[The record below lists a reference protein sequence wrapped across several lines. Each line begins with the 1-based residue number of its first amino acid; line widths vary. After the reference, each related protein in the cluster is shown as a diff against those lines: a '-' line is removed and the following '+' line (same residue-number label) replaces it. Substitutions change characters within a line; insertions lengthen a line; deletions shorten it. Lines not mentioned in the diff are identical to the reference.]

1 MLPRAWWPSV
11 PWLGLLCELCFHLP
25 DPFGAASPP
34 PCPLPPP
41 KPLSLAV
48 SGGLTTCVPSA
59 FVRRSVE
66 VRDTPMRMEVVIRA
80 TQTAN
85 VLGEKGRRIRE
96 LTSAVQKRFSLADG
110 SIELFAERVANRG
123 LCAQAQC
130 ESIRFK
136 LEGGLAVRRACNGV
150 VRFVMEAGAKG
161 CEVVVGGK
169 MSGARAKVM
178 KFNSGYLKVSGH
190 SKKDYIQ
197 TAVRHV
203 MLRSGVIGIKV
214 RIMLGYDP
222 TGVNGPKIALPDQVI
237 ITEPKADENQ
247 ARVTA

>member
-1 MLPRAWWPSV
+1 MFRA
-11 PWLGLLCELCFHLP
+11 ELDEFLRRE
-25 DPFGAASPP
+25 
-34 PCPLPPP
+34 
-41 KPLSLAV
+41 LAEEGY
-48 SGGLTTCVPSA
+48 SG
-59 FVRRSVE
+59 VE
-66 VRDTPMRMEVVIRA
+66 VRDTPLRMEIVIRA
-80 TQTAN
+80 TRTQN

-96 LTSAVQKRFSLADG
+96 LTTAVQKRFKFDDG
-110 SIELFAERVANRG
+110 AIELFAERVPNRG

-178 KFNSGYLKVSGH
+178 KFNAGYLKVSGH
-190 SKKDYIQ
+190 AKKYYIQ
-197 TAVRHV
+197 TAVRHTL
-203 MLRSGVIGIKV
+203 LRSGVIGIKV

-222 TGVNGPKIALPDQVI
+222 TGINGPKIQLPDQVI
-237 ITEPKADENQ
+237 ISEPKEDENQ
-247 ARVTA
+247 LRSL

>member
-1 MLPRAWWPSV
+1 MRAEFDSGPR
-11 PWLGLLCELCFHLP
+11 F
-25 DPFGAASPP
+25 
-34 PCPLPPP
+34 
-41 KPLSLAV
+41 
-48 SGGLTTCVPSA
+48 
-59 FVRRSVE
+59 RR
-66 VRDTPMRMEVVIRA
+66 
-80 TQTAN
+80 
-85 VLGEKGRRIRE
+85 
-96 LTSAVQKRFSLADG
+96 RFKLADG

-222 TGVNGPKIALPDQVI
+222 TGMNGPKTMLPDQVI
-237 ITEPKADENQ
+237 ITEPKEDENM
-247 ARVTA
+247 ARPVTAA

>member
-1 MLPRAWWPSV
+1 
-11 PWLGLLCELCFHLP
+11 
-25 DPFGAASPP
+25 
-34 PCPLPPP
+34 
-41 KPLSLAV
+41 
-48 SGGLTTCVPSA
+48 
-59 FVRRSVE
+59 
-66 VRDTPMRMEVVIRA
+66 MRMEVVIRA

-96 LTSAVQKRFSLADG
+96 LTSAVQKRFTLADG

-222 TGVNGPKIALPDQVI
+222 TGVNGPKTALPDQVI
-237 ITEPKADENQ
+237 ITEPKADENM
-247 ARVTA
+247 ARVPGA

>member
-1 MLPRAWWPSV
+1 MQRRVQFFGEFGGSQC
-11 PWLGLLCELCFHLP
+11 GCLCVF
-25 DPFGAASPP
+25 
-34 PCPLPPP
+34 
-41 KPLSLAV
+41 
-48 SGGLTTCVPSA
+48 
-59 FVRRSVE
+59 RSF
-66 VRDTPMRMEVVIRA
+66 
-80 TQTAN
+80 
-85 VLGEKGRRIRE
+85 K
-96 LTSAVQKRFSLADG
+96 LADG

-222 TGVNGPKIALPDQVI
+222 TGLNGPNVALPDQVI

-247 ARVTA
+247 ARPLA

>member
-1 MLPRAWWPSV
+1 MTTLVA
-11 PWLGLLCELCFHLP
+11 
-25 DPFGAASPP
+25 
-34 PCPLPPP
+34 
-41 KPLSLAV
+41 LSLAWLF
-48 SGGLTTCVPSA
+48 SRRSDCVCVVCVLA
-59 FVRRSVE
+59 RRSVE

-190 SKKDYIQ
+190 SKREYIQ

-222 TGVNGPKIALPDQVI
+222 TGANGPKQALPDQVI

-247 ARVTA
+247 ARVAA

>member
-1 MLPRAWWPSV
+1 MSPRV
-11 PWLGLLCELCFHLP
+11 PGDVCRTLRAEF
-25 DPFGAASPP
+25 D
-34 PCPLPPP
+34 
-41 KPLSLAV
+41 
-48 SGGLTTCVPSA
+48 SGPR
-59 FVRRSVE
+59 FRR
-66 VRDTPMRMEVVIRA
+66 
-80 TQTAN
+80 
-85 VLGEKGRRIRE
+85 
-96 LTSAVQKRFSLADG
+96 RFKLADG

-222 TGVNGPKIALPDQVI
+222 TGMNGPKTMLPDQVI
-237 ITEPKADENQ
+237 ITEPKEDENM
-247 ARVTA
+247 ARPVTAA

>member
-1 MLPRAWWPSV
+1 MPASTQTVSKKRKFVADGVFKAELDEFLRRE
-11 PWLGLLCELCFHLP
+11 LGE
-25 DPFGAASPP
+25 DGYA
-34 PCPLPPP
+34 
-41 KPLSLAV
+41 
-48 SGGLTTCVPSA
+48 G
-59 FVRRSVE
+59 VE
-66 VRDTPMRMEVVIRA
+66 VRDTPMRMEIVIRA
-80 TQTAN
+80 TKTQN

-96 LTSAVQKRFSLADG
+96 LTSAVQKRFKFTDG
-110 SIELFAERVANRG
+110 SIELFAERVPNRG

-190 SKKDYIQ
+190 SKRYYIQ

-222 TGVNGPKIALPDQVI
+222 TGVNGPKITLPDQVI
-237 ITEPKADENQ
+237 ISEPKEDENM
-247 ARVTA
+247 ARPVA

>member
-1 MLPRAWWPSV
+1 MSTQTSKKRKFVADGVFYAELNE
-11 PWLGLLCELCFHLP
+11 LLIRELAE
-25 DPFGAASPP
+25 DGY
-34 PCPLPPP
+34 
-41 KPLSLAV
+41 
-48 SGGLTTCVPSA
+48 SG
-59 FVRRSVE
+59 VE
-66 VRDTPMRMEVVIRA
+66 VRVTPMRTEVIIRA
-80 TQTAN
+80 TRTQN

-96 LTSAVQKRFSLADG
+96 LTSVVQKRWN
-110 SIELFAERVANRG
+110 FAENSVELYAEKVANRG
-123 LCAQAQC
+123 LCAVAQC
-130 ESIRFK
+130 ESLRYK
-136 LEGGLAVRRACNGV
+136 LIGGLAVRRACYGV

-222 TGVNGPKIALPDQVI
+222 TGMNGPKTMLPDQVI
-237 ITEPKADENQ
+237 ITEPKEDENM
-247 ARVTA
+247 ARPVTAA

>member
-1 MLPRAWWPSV
+1 MHSLVFGGEGVGRPAFVALRAWGGLPRRLRA
-11 PWLGLLCELCFHLP
+11 EF
-25 DPFGAASPP
+25 D
-34 PCPLPPP
+34 
-41 KPLSLAV
+41 
-48 SGGLTTCVPSA
+48 SGPR
-59 FVRRSVE
+59 FRR
-66 VRDTPMRMEVVIRA
+66 
-80 TQTAN
+80 
-85 VLGEKGRRIRE
+85 
-96 LTSAVQKRFSLADG
+96 RFKLADG

-222 TGVNGPKIALPDQVI
+222 TGMNGPKTMLPDQVI
-237 ITEPKADENQ
+237 ITEPKEDENM
-247 ARVTA
+247 ARPVTAA